1 MNYIVFDLEWNQ
13 CPYGKGQENERIP
26 FEIIEIGA
34 VKLNS
39 ERQIIDQYQV
49 LIQPRVYKK
58 LHHRTREI
66 IQMDMKL
73 LEREGIPFYR
83 AVKEFLKWCGEDAL
97 FCSWGNSDLLELQ
110 RNMKYYGILQLL
122 KGPIRY
128 LDVQKLFSIDRE
140 DGDSRRSLEYAVD
153 VLEIEKQQEF
163 HRALA
168 DSWYTAKVLMR
179 LRSEIVDTFYSIDCY
194 QNPKRK
200 EEEIK
205 VFYPGYEKFISREF
219 DSKEEAMA
227 DKEITSSRCHLCRKN
242 IRKKIRWFAA
252 GQKNY
257 YCLAYCPVHGWMKGK
272 IRMKKTE
279 QGRVFAVKTMKYT
292 TEEEAMEI
300 RTKKKKSKE
309 KDGPVRK
316 EKNNMLVQGIHHVCI
331 RCEKS
336 EIEKVKEFYQGVLG
350 MPVIRS
356 WGEPELEGFMFDT
369 GAGLVEVFT
378 DAEGQ
383 LPQGSIRHFALK
395 TDDVDGCVKAV
406 REAGYPITVEP
417 KDIVIP
423 SQPEFPVRV
432 AFCNGPTGEEIEF
445 FQEK

>member
-83 AVKEFLKWCGEDAL
+83 AVKEFLKWCGEDVL

-110 RNMKYYGILQLL
+110 RNMKYYGVLQLL

-153 VLEIEKQQEF
+153 ALEIEKQQDF

-168 DSWYTAKVLMR
+168 DASYTARIL
-179 LRSEIVDTFYSIDCY
+179 LEIDEACMIRHPSLDVY
-194 QNPKRK
+194 QNPKSRDS
-200 EEEIK
+200 EI
-205 VFYPGYEKFISREF
+205 YISYTDHDKFVSREF
-219 DSKEEAMA
+219 VSKERLMK
-227 DKEITSSRCHLCRKN
+227 DRTMVSTMCPICRCPAKR
-242 IRKKIRWFAA
+242 KIRWFSTNNS
-252 GQKNY
+252 KVY
-257 YCLAYCPVHGWMKGK
+257 YSLALCHEHGPVAGK
-272 IRMKKTE
+272 IRIRKTDE
-279 QGRVFAVKTMKYT
+279 GKYFGVKTLRAED
-292 TEEEAMEI
+292 TEAADEI
-300 RTKKKKSKE
+300 RE
-309 KDGPVRK
+309 KHESLRRRK
-316 EKNNMLVQGIHHVCI
+316 ML
-331 RCEKS
+331 
-336 EIEKVKEFYQGVLG
+336 
-350 MPVIRS
+350 RS
-356 WGEPELEGFMFDT
+356 
-369 GAGLVEVFT
+369 
-378 DAEGQ
+378 
-383 LPQGSIRHFALK
+383 
-395 TDDVDGCVKAV
+395 
-406 REAGYPITVEP
+406 
-417 KDIVIP
+417 
-423 SQPEFPVRV
+423 
-432 AFCNGPTGEEIEF
+432 
-445 FQEK
+445 QEKI